1 MLRKIICF
9 DVVEFDLVAP
19 LQKKILLIKLD
30 FNPNARISSFRVILN
45 SLDPVW
51 NESYRIEVCHSA
63 ECLSFEVRDK
73 DHAYAE
79 FIGAVYIPVVGG
91 LQVKNNHEKNCFG
104 RQVPFLV
111 KDFPNNHRMGIQGVK
126 LQVKL
131 TKSVIVVH

>member
-1 MLRKIICF
+1 VLRKMISF
-9 DVVEFDLVAP
+9 NVVEFDLVAP
-19 LQKKILLIKLD
+19 SLRNIIDKAGFQSKR
-30 FNPNARISSFRVILN
+30 RISSFRVILN

-91 LQVKNNHEKNCFG
+91 LQVRSHHEK
-104 RQVPFLV
+104 
-111 KDFPNNHRMGIQGVK
+111 
-126 LQVKL
+126 
-131 TKSVIVVH
+131 TIVLGDKYHF

>member
-1 MLRKIICF
+1 MLRKMISFIIRF
-9 DVVEFDLVAP
+9 IIDKAGF
-19 LQKKILLIKLD
+19 QSKR
-30 FNPNARISSFRVILN
+30 RISSFRVILN

-91 LQVKNNHEKNCFG
+91 LQVRSHHEK
-104 RQVPFLV
+104 
-111 KDFPNNHRMGIQGVK
+111 
-126 LQVKL
+126 
-131 TKSVIVVH
+131 TIVLGDKYHF